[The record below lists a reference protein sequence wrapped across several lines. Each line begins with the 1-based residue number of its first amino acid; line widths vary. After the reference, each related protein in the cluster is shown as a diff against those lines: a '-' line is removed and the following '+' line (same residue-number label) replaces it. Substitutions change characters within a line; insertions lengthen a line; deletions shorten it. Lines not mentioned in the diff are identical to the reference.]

1 MKGSSCSGNE
11 LGEPWEGGAA
21 CPHLCNSQQG
31 WREADVQCFQYETS
45 QRIPCSRT
53 KKKKKRLELYFT
65 DETKT
70 LQDFTFETELLR
82 IPKA

>member
-1 MKGSSCSGNE
+1 MSWESHGREELPAHTSVTHSRGGVRQMFSAFSMKHHKE
-11 LGEPWEGGAA
+11 FLAA
-21 CPHLCNSQQG
+21 GQ
-31 WREADVQCFQYETS
+31 
-45 QRIPCSRT
+45 

>member
-31 WREADVQCFQYETS
+31 WREADVQCFQKKKKKKK
-45 QRIPCSRT
+45 QKKKK